1 MTIFTYALLSLS
13 QNRLTLNQKY
23 VILKKIKGFEEE

>member
-1 MTIFTYALLSLS
+1 MYFALLSLA
-13 QNRLTLNQKY
+13 QKRLTLNQKC